1 MKITKI
7 IAREVIDSRGNP
19 TVEVVMESDKHS
31 GRAIVPSGAST
42 GSHEAHEL
50 RDNDSRRFSGKGV
63 LKAVDNVNKI
73 ISRKLKGEKVLD
85 QRKLDEMLIE
95 LDGTTQKSNLGA
107 NAILGVSL
115 AYAHLRSEFEEIA
128 LYEYIASLGKNAKK
142 DPKPRLLPLPLMN
155 IINGGVHASSGLDFQ
170 EIMIAPAG
178 AGTFKEAVR
187 MGCEVFHTLKK
198 LIADKGFATSVGDEG
213 GFAPQIGS
221 HEAALD
227 LIVEAIKK
235 SGYTPGDDIYI
246 ALDVA
251 SSEFYKNGV
260 YTLKI
265 KGKEQS
271 VTHSNLLNYYSELA
285 RTYPIFSIE
294 DGCAE
299 DDWAGWRMMTELMGK
314 NTQLVGD
321 DLFVTNHTR
330 LSRGISENIANS
342 ILIKPNQIGTITET
356 IDVIDEAKK
365 ANYTTIVSHRSGET
379 EDVTIAHLAVGL
391 ETGQIKTGSLS
402 RSERIAKYNELI
414 RIEETLGRRARF
426 AGLPKIK

>member
-7 IAREVIDSRGNP
+7 LAREVIDSRGNP
-19 TVEVVMESDKHS
+19 TVEVEIESEKFH

-50 RDNDSRRFSGKGV
+50 RDNDSRRFGGKGV

-73 ISRKLKGEKVLD
+73 VARKLKGEKVLD

-95 LDGTTQKSNLGA
+95 LDGTPQKNNLGA
-107 NAILGVSL
+107 NALLGVSL
-115 AYAHLRSEFEEIA
+115 AFAHLNAQVEGIA
-128 LYEYIASLGKNAKK
+128 LYEYIAGLSKQSKK

-155 IINGGVHASSGLDFQ
+155 IINGGVHADSGLEFQ
-170 EIMIAPAG
+170 EMMIAPAG

-198 LIADKGFATSVGDEG
+198 LLADKGFPTSVGDEG

-235 SGYTPGDDIYI
+235 AGYTPGDDMYI

-251 SSEFYKNGV
+251 SSEFFENGL

-265 KGKEQS
+265 KGKEQTVS
-271 VTHSNLLNYYSELA
+271 HSNLINYYGELVRA
-285 RTYPIFSIE
+285 YPIFSIE

-314 NTQLVGD
+314 KTQLVGD
-321 DLFVTNHTR
+321 DLFVTNNAR

-342 ILIKPNQIGTITET
+342 ILIKPNQIGTLTET
-356 IDVIDEAKK
+356 IDVIDMAKK

>member
-7 IAREVIDSRGNP
+7 LAREVIDSRGNP
-19 TVEVVMESDKHS
+19 TVEVELESEKYK
-31 GRAIVPSGAST
+31 GRAMVPSGAST

-50 RDNDSRRFSGKGV
+50 RDNDSRRFNGKGV

-73 ISRKLKGEKVLD
+73 IARKLKGEKTLD

-95 LDGTTQKSNLGA
+95 LDGTPQKSHLGA

-115 AYAHLRSEFEEIA
+115 AYAHLCADVEGIA
-128 LYEYIASLGKNAKK
+128 LFEYIAGLSKQSKK

-155 IINGGVHASSGLDFQ
+155 IINGGVHASSGLEFQ

-198 LIADKGFATSVGDEG
+198 LLADKGFPTSVGDEG

-235 SGYTPGDDIYI
+235 AGYVAGDDIYI

-251 SSEFYKNGV
+251 SSEFYANGQ
-260 YTLKI
+260 YTLKM
-265 KGKEQS
+265 KGKSQS
-271 VTHSNLLNYYSELA
+271 VSYSNLLSYYNELA
-285 RTYPIFSIE
+285 RAYPIFSIE

-299 DDWAGWRMMTELMGK
+299 DDWAGWRMMTETMGK
-314 NTQLVGD
+314 KTQLVGD
-321 DLFVTNHTR
+321 DLFVTNQAR
-330 LSRGISENIANS
+330 LTRGISEKIGNS
-342 ILIKPNQIGTITET
+342 ILIKPNQIGTLTET
-356 IDVIDEAKK
+356 IDVIDMAKK
-365 ANYTTIVSHRSGET
+365 ANYTTVVSHRSGET

-426 AGLPKIK
+426 AGLPKIR